1 MASTLTQSPINSSS
15 QNYTEPPIDLT
26 TEPPAKKQKS
36 LEAKSVI
43 DIQRILECPVCY
55 KTPNCPDEVRFCSNG
70 HLLCNDCH
78 KNILDKKCPVC
89 RSEDWNGKNLFVK
102 QILSALPKMC
112 PFQGCD
118 VQLESKDRSN
128 HMKFCQYRLIDCIC
142 HWDCQSTKIVFKD
155 SLVNHLIKK
164 HQAQIESNTDGYLN
178 HSLSMEDS
186 DFENH
191 LYISDWTPDVT
202 EFDGQTF
209 IVRCYEKGNL
219 FYIQAFIHENLEIAD
234 KYSCKISINNP
245 DDPNCNVTLSGD
257 VISVDVQQDV
267 YMQENHSRTFSFTK
281 SMLRK
286 LAIKNGTALIVGI
299 TIFKK
304 STK

>member
-55 KTPNCPDEVRFCSNG
+55 KTPDCPDEVRFCSNG
-70 HLLCNDCH
+70 HLICSECH

-178 HSLSMEDS
+178 HSLSMEEY
-186 DFENH
+186 DFENR
-191 LYISDWTPDVT
+191 LGIFDWTPDIT
-202 EFDGQTF
+202 EFDDQTF
-209 IVRCYEKGNL
+209 IVRYYIRENL
-219 FYIQAFIHENLEIAD
+219 FYLQVFIHENQEIAE
-234 KYSCKISINNP
+234 KYSCKITMANTENF
-245 DDPNCNVTLSGD
+245 NCNVTHCGE
-257 VISVDVQQDV
+257 VISVDVPQADYQRED
-267 YMQENHSRTFSFTK
+267 HSGTLSFTK
-281 SMLRK
+281 AMLRK
-286 LAIKNGTALIVGI
+286 LIINNGTLNIDI
-299 TIFKK
+299 TITKK
-304 STK
+304 NVK

>member
-1 MASTLTQSPINSSS
+1 MASNTTQTPNTSTPHSS
-15 QNYTEPPIDLT
+15 QPP
-26 TEPPAKKQKS
+26 TEPPAKKQKC

-55 KTPNCPDEVRFCSNG
+55 KTPDCPDEVRFCSNG
-70 HLLCNDCH
+70 HLICSECH

-191 LYISDWTPDVT
+191 LDISDWTPDVT